1 MILMVKK
8 YSMGPLLP
16 LKVTQFVLFS
26 LWPLAICCG
35 LPLGLNFHLYADD
48 APVSLILA
56 FPYSSRSIHTTAA
69 AAGCCVSSPN
79 VMQMPQTG

>member
-16 LKVTQFVLFS
+16 PKVTQFVPFS

-56 FPYSSRSIHTTAA
+56 FPYKLQIHTYNGLPPAA
-69 AAGCCVSSPN
+69 VCLHL
-79 VMQMPQTG
+79 M